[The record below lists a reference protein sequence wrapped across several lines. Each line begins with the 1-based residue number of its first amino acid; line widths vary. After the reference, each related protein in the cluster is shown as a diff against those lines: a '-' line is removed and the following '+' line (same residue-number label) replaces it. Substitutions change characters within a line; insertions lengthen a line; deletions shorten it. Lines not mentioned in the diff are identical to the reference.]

1 MTRTNAEISRVR
13 PKNNFGMPFASIL
26 FQGGVDLY
34 SKLIAVIQRNPIIA
48 AVNNLEMLEPAIA
61 SPCKLIFLLTSN
73 IINIKDIV
81 DKCKKSDKYI
91 LVHLDLVDGLSRDE
105 YAMKYISE
113 YIKPDGIITTRSN
126 LVRIAKDNGIFAIQ
140 RLFILDSMSLD
151 TGIKSI
157 HSTKPE
163 AIEIL
168 PGIMPKAIKRIHAE
182 TQIPLIAGGLIIDKE
197 DAIASLGAGA
207 IGISTSNKSVWYM

>member
-1 MTRTNAEISRVR
+1 M
-13 PKNNFGMPFASIL
+13 
-26 FQGGVDLY
+26 Y
-34 SKLIAVIQRNPIIA
+34 SKFLTIIQKNPIIA
-48 AVNNLEMLEPAIA
+48 AVNNIEKIDFAVA
-61 SPCKLIFLLTSN
+61 SPCKIIFLLTGN

-81 DKCKKSDKYI
+81 EKCKKNNKYI
-91 LVHLDLVDGLSRDE
+91 LVHLDLVEGLSKDE
-105 YAMKYISE
+105 YALKYISE
-113 YIKPDGIITTRSN
+113 YIKPDGIITTRGN
-126 LVRIAKDNGIFAIQ
+126 LIRIAKENSIFAIQ

-168 PGIMPKAIKRIHAE
+168 PGIMPKAIKRIHSE

-197 DAIASLGAGA
+197 DAIASLSAGA

>member
-1 MTRTNAEISRVR
+1 MNAR
-13 PKNNFGMPFASIL
+13 
-26 FQGGVDLY
+26 Y
-34 SKLIAVIQRNPIIA
+34 IAMIQKNPIIA
-48 AVNNLEMLEPAIA
+48 AVNDLDKLEAAIA
-61 SPCKLIFLLTSN
+61 SPCKIIFLLTGN

-81 DKCKKSDKYI
+81 EKCKRGGKCI
-91 LVHLDLVDGLSRDE
+91 MVHLDLVDGLSRDE
-105 YAMKYISE
+105 YALKYISE

-126 LVRIAKDNGIFAIQ
+126 LIRTARENNIFAVQ

-157 HSTKPE
+157 HSTRPE

-168 PGIMPKAIKRIHAE
+168 PGIMPKAIRRIHSE

-197 DAIASLGAGA
+197 DAIASLNAGA
-207 IGISTSNKSVWYM
+207 VGISSSNRAVWYM

>member
-1 MTRTNAEISRVR
+1 M
-13 PKNNFGMPFASIL
+13 
-26 FQGGVDLY
+26 Y
-34 SKLIAVIQRNPIIA
+34 SKFLTIIQKNPIIA
-48 AVNNLEMLEPAIA
+48 AVNNIEKIDFAIV
-61 SPCKLIFLLTSN
+61 SPCKIIFLLTGN

-81 DKCKKSDKYI
+81 EKCKKNNKYI
-91 LVHLDLVDGLSRDE
+91 LVHLDLVEGLSKDE
-105 YAMKYISE
+105 YSLKYISE
-113 YIKPDGIITTRSN
+113 YIKPDGIITTRGN
-126 LVRIAKDNGIFAIQ
+126 LVRIAKENSIFAIQ

-182 TQIPLIAGGLIIDKE
+182 TQIPLIAGGLIADKE
-197 DAIASLGAGA
+197 DAIASLNAGA

>member
-1 MTRTNAEISRVR
+1 MNGR
-13 PKNNFGMPFASIL
+13 
-26 FQGGVDLY
+26 Y
-34 SKLIAVIQRNPIIA
+34 IAMIQKNPIIA
-48 AVNNLEMLEPAIA
+48 AVNDLDKLDMAIA
-61 SPCKLIFLLTSN
+61 SPCKFIFLLTGN

-81 DKCKKSDKYI
+81 EKCKKGGKFI
-91 LVHLDLVDGLSRDE
+91 MVHLDLVDGLSRDE
-105 YAMKYISE
+105 YALKYISE

-126 LVRIAKDNGIFAIQ
+126 LIRTARENNIFAIQ

-157 HSTKPE
+157 HSTRPE

-168 PGIMPKAIKRIHAE
+168 PGIMPKAIRRIHSE

-197 DAIASLGAGA
+197 DAIASLNAGA
-207 IGISTSNKSVWYM
+207 VGISSSDRAVWYM

>member
-1 MTRTNAEISRVR
+1 ML
-13 PKNNFGMPFASIL
+13 FANIVL
-26 FQGGVDLY
+26 GGVSMY
-34 SKLIAVIQRNPIIA
+34 SKFLTIIQKNPIIA
-48 AVNNLEMLEPAIA
+48 AVNNIEKMDFAVA
-61 SPCKLIFLLTSN
+61 SPCKIIFLLTGN
-73 IINIKDIV
+73 IINIKDTV
-81 DKCKKSDKYI
+81 EKCKKNNKYI
-91 LVHLDLVDGLSRDE
+91 LVHLDLVDGLSKDE
-105 YAMKYISE
+105 YALKYISE
-113 YIKPDGIITTRSN
+113 YIKPDGIITTRGN
-126 LVRIAKDNGIFAIQ
+126 LIRIAKENGIFAIQ
-140 RLFILDSMSLD
+140 RLFLLDSMSLD

-197 DAIASLGAGA
+197 DAIASLNAGA

>member
-1 MTRTNAEISRVR
+1 MLVYYFRGGLSLFGRFITIIE
-13 PKNNFGMPFASIL
+13 KNP
-26 FQGGVDLY
+26 V
-34 SKLIAVIQRNPIIA
+34 IA
-48 AVNNLEMLEPAIA
+48 AVNVLEKLESAIA
-61 SPCKLIFLLTSN
+61 SPCKMIFLLTGN

-81 DKCKKSDKYI
+81 DKCKRNGKYI
-91 LVHLDLVDGLSRDE
+91 LVHLDLVEGLSKNE
-105 YAMKYISE
+105 YALKYISE
-113 YIKPDGIITTRSN
+113 CIKPDGIITTRGN
-126 LVRIAKDNGIFAIQ
+126 LIRIAKENNIFAIQ

-157 HSTKPE
+157 HSTRPE

-197 DAIASLGAGA
+197 DAIASLNAGA
-207 IGISTSNKSVWYM
+207 MGISTSNKAVWYM

>member
-1 MTRTNAEISRVR
+1 ML
-13 PKNNFGMPFASIL
+13 FATIL
-26 FQGGVDLY
+26 FQGGINLHSKFIDL
-34 SKLIAVIQRNPIIA
+34 IQNNPVIA
-48 AVNNLEMLEPAIA
+48 AVNNLEMLDSAIA
-61 SPCKLIFLLTSN
+61 SPCRLIFLLTGN

-81 DKCKKSDKYI
+81 DKCKRNGKPI
-91 LVHLDLVDGLSRDE
+91 LVHLDLIDGLSKDE
-105 YAMKYISE
+105 YALKYISE
-113 YIKPDGIITTRSN
+113 YIKPDGIITTRGS
-126 LVRIAKDNGIFAIQ
+126 LIRIAKENGIFAIQ

-157 HSTKPE
+157 HSTRPE

-168 PGIMPKAIKRIHAE
+168 PGIMPKAIRRIHGE

-207 IGISTSNKSVWYM
+207 IGISTSNKAVWYM